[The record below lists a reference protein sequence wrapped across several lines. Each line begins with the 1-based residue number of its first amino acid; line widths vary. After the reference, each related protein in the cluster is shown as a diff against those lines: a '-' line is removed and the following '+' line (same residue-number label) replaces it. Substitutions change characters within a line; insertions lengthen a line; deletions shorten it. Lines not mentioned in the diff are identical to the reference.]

1 MLTNCCDP
9 EITSIDNK
17 VETLCKHLTS
27 ILLGV
32 LSGEEMPKKTV
43 FKADI
48 IEKGTTRLNKD

>member
-1 MLTNCCDP
+1 MLTTCCEP

-43 FKADI
+43 FKA
-48 IEKGTTRLNKD
+48 ELVERGTTSLKKD